1 MSVPAAYLGVILIWS
16 TTPLGIQWSAQGAS
30 FSFAVMARMLIGLV
44 ICLALLFA
52 TRTAF
57 PFTPAARRLYAISG
71 LSMFVAMLLTYWG
84 ALHIPSGLISVIFG
98 LSPLVT
104 GVFAALWL
112 GERTLTPIRL
122 AGLGLSLAGLWLI
135 FGQPWP
141 GDGRATLG
149 TGAVV
154 AGMTVQALGLVWI
167 KRLSRP
173 LNDEAGIAFA
183 RERPGCK
190 ARAEGR
196 GRSAMPRLATP
207 QTGLSRANPSGRDFP
222 GGPLRYAAL
231 EGNDPSLRAVPRGP
245 SRKVRVATLPRR
257 SAACEVRVSSLA
269 ITSGSLGVATPLFV
283 LAWLVADS
291 AQLLPDTTPRAT
303 AAIVYLGVFGSV
315 VGFTLYYYVIKHL
328 DAGRVALIMLVTPV
342 TALLLGQT
350 LNAEFIPARGWAGI
364 ALIGAGLLLYEWQ
377 ALRQLRG
384 RAART

>member
-30 FSFAVMARMLIGLV
+30 FSFAVMARMLIGLA
-44 ICLALLFA
+44 ICLLLLRA

-57 PFTPAARRLYAISG
+57 PFTPDAKRLYAISG
-71 LSMFVAMLLTYWG
+71 LSIFVAMLLTYWG

-104 GVFAALWL
+104 GMFAALWL
-112 GERTLTPIRL
+112 SERTLTPMRIAGVGL
-122 AGLGLSLAGLWLI
+122 AMAGLWFI

-141 GDGRATLG
+141 GDSRATLG
-149 TGAVV
+149 TLAVL

-167 KRLSRP
+167 KRL
-173 LNDEAGIAFA
+173 NV
-183 RERPGCK
+183 
-190 ARAEGR
+190 RA
-196 GRSAMPRLATP
+196 
-207 QTGLSRANPSGRDFP
+207 
-222 GGPLRYAAL
+222 
-231 EGNDPSLRAVPRGP
+231 
-245 SRKVRVATLPRR
+245 
-257 SAACEVRVSSLA
+257 SSLA
-269 ITSGSLGVATPLFV
+269 ITTGSLGVATPLFV
-283 LAWLVADS
+283 LAWLIAD
-291 AQLLPDTTPRAT
+291 AARLPADIAPRAA

-342 TALLLGQT
+342 AALLLGQT

-377 ALRQLRG
+377 ALRQLNG
-384 RAART
+384 PQTSPDE

>member
-30 FSFAVMARMLIGLV
+30 FSFAVMARMLIGLA
-44 ICLALLFA
+44 ICLLLLRA
-52 TRTAF
+52 TRTEF
-57 PFTPAARRLYAISG
+57 PFTPAARQLYAISG
-71 LSMFVAMLLTYWG
+71 LSMFAAMLLTYWG

-112 GERTLTPIRL
+112 SERTLTPTRL
-122 AGLGLSLAGLWLI
+122 TGLALALGGLWVI

-149 TGAVV
+149 TAAVV

-167 KRLSRP
+167 KRL
-173 LNDEAGIAFA
+173 NV
-183 RERPGCK
+183 
-190 ARAEGR
+190 RA
-196 GRSAMPRLATP
+196 
-207 QTGLSRANPSGRDFP
+207 
-222 GGPLRYAAL
+222 
-231 EGNDPSLRAVPRGP
+231 
-245 SRKVRVATLPRR
+245 
-257 SAACEVRVSSLA
+257 SSLA
-269 ITSGSLGVATPLFV
+269 ITTGSLGVATPLFV
-283 LAWLVADS
+283 LAWWVADAAS
-291 AQLLPDTTPRAT
+291 LPPAITPRAGM
-303 AAIVYLGVFGSV
+303 AIVYLGVFGSV

-328 DAGRVALIMLVTPV
+328 DAGRVALITLVTPV
-342 TALLLGQT
+342 SALLLGQT

-384 RAART
+384 QPGKSGA

>member
-16 TTPLGIQWSAQGAS
+16 TTPLAIQWSAQGAS

-167 KRLSRP
+167 KRL
-173 LNDEAGIAFA
+173 N
-183 RERPGCK
+183 
-190 ARAEGR
+190 
-196 GRSAMPRLATP
+196 
-207 QTGLSRANPSGRDFP
+207 
-222 GGPLRYAAL
+222 
-231 EGNDPSLRAVPRGP
+231 
-245 SRKVRVATLPRR
+245 
-257 SAACEVRVSSLA
+257 VRVSSLA

-283 LAWLVADS
+283 LAWLIADS
-291 AQLLPDTTPRAT
+291 AQLPPDTTPRAT

-364 ALIGAGLLLYEWQ
+364 ALIGTGLLLYEWQ

-384 RAART
+384 WAART